1 MWQGRKTCRL
11 LFPDANSDA
20 LGCAANAA
28 GIPKAAGPLVS
39 KEQLAR
45 RQAITRTWP
54 WLLANDCQYL
64 REISDCFYDLVCNGK
79 MSLKELIGY
88 VRSVEPDCVAESQT
102 HPEQSLLQESM
113 PVP

>member
-1 MWQGRKTCRL
+1 
-11 LFPDANSDA
+11 
-20 LGCAANAA
+20 
-28 GIPKAAGPLVS
+28 
-39 KEQLAR
+39 
-45 RQAITRTWP
+45 
-54 WLLANDCQYL
+54 
-64 REISDCFYDLVCNGK
+64 